1 MVKKRSEKEQNVATL
16 NQELEKVKTVI
27 LSSFEGLT
35 VAQDTELRRAIQ
47 ASGGKYR
54 VVKNTLAELAAKG
67 TPAEP
72 VLKNLAGTTSIAY
85 TDRDPVAL
93 AKVLTKYAKEYPA
106 LKFRMGLVE
115 GRVVSLN
122 EIQQLATI
130 PGREELL
137 SKIMFLLN
145 APAQRLASAL
155 AALPRNVAAT
165 VNQAVNENKFVS

>member
-1 MVKKRSEKEQNVATL
+1 MVKKRTEKENEVTAL
-16 NQELEKVKTVI
+16 NQELEKVNTLI

-47 ASGGKYR
+47 ATGGKYR
-54 VVKNTLAELAAKG
+54 VVKNTLAERAAKG

-72 VLKNLAGTTSIAY
+72 VLKNLAGTSSIAY
-85 TDRDPVAL
+85 TERDPVAL
-93 AKVLTKYAKEYPA
+93 AKALTKYAKEFPA
-106 LKFRMGLVE
+106 LKFRVGVVE
-115 GRVVSLN
+115 GRVISLG

-145 APAQRLASAL
+145 APATRIASAL
-155 AALPRNVAAT
+155 RALPRNLAVAL
-165 VNQAVNENKFVS
+165 NESIKADKFVS

>member
-1 MVKKRSEKEQNVATL
+1 MVKKRSDKQNDVATL
-16 NQELEKVKTVI
+16 NQELEKVNTLI

-72 VLKNLAGTTSIAY
+72 VLRNLAGTTSIAY
-85 TDRDPVAL
+85 TDRDPVSL

-106 LKFRMGLVE
+106 LKFRVGIVE
-115 GRVVSLN
+115 GRVISL
-122 EIQQLATI
+122 EQIQQLATI
-130 PGREELL
+130 PRREELL

-145 APAQRLASAL
+145 APARRLAGAL

-165 VNQAVNENKFVS
+165 VNQAAKENKFVS